1 MRMNVI
7 LQVWDSINDIP
18 QDVEVEVEF
27 DPGQPDTY
35 DVQGY
40 GPEVEVLSTTP
51 LNVNLDAYEQELI
64 RLCEDELRERRTYF
78 IEQREA
84 CRD

>member
-7 LQVWDSINDIP
+7 LQVWDSINDIS

-27 DPGQPDTY
+27 DPGQPNTY
-35 DVQGY
+35 DEQGY

-51 LNVNLDAYEQELI
+51 SKVNLDSYEQELI
-64 RLCEDELRERRTYF
+64 WLCEDALRERRMYF
-78 IEQREA
+78 IELQEA

>member
-7 LQVWDSINDIP
+7 LQVWDPINDIP

-40 GPEVEVLSTTP
+40 GPSAEVLSTTP
-51 LNVNLDAYEQELI
+51 RNVNLSLYEQELI
-64 RLCEDELRERRTYF
+64 WLCEDELRERRMYF